1 MSVEEQLIELREKIH
16 LYDHHYYV
24 LTESL
29 ISDYEYDL
37 LYKKLEK
44 LESENPHLI
53 ASDSPTQRVGKDLT
67 KEFKPVTH
75 QFPMLSLANTYNESE
90 VLDFDRRVK
99 ESLGENEIVE
109 YVVEYKIDGASVS
122 LNYVDGKLKTATTR
136 GDGTTGE
143 EITQNVKT
151 IKSVP
156 LKLKNYP
163 QPIYSLS
170 NIEVR
175 GEIYMDME
183 DFKRLNKEREERGEK
198 LFANPRNSSAGTLKL
213 QDSKMVAQRPLKI
226 FTYYLLSNQSELQQQ
241 SENLALLSALGF
253 RTNKDYQICKS
264 IEEVLQVCSKF
275 EEKRDSLPFEIDG
288 AVIKV
293 NSIRQ
298 QNILGSIAKS
308 PRWAVAFKFKAKQAV
323 TLLKGI
329 TWQVGRTG
337 AVTPVAELQ
346 PVLLAGSTISRATL
360 HNLDEIK
367 RKDIRV
373 DDFVVL
379 EKGGDVIPKIVSV
392 QLEARKSNSLP
403 TEPPT
408 NCPVCNSA
416 LNQPEDEVALYCENP
431 ECPAQ
436 VKGKLE
442 HFASRTAMD
451 IEGLG
456 EALVD
461 LFVEKNFLKNVADV
475 YDLKFHREELV
486 QIERLGEKSIDN
498 LLSSIE
504 KSKKQPFAK
513 VLFAL
518 GIRYVGSGAA
528 KKLSDHFLSLENLQ
542 IAKKED
548 LLNVFEIGE
557 SIADSILKFFSD
569 QKNLSIIDRLK
580 QHELNFATEK
590 KIVAENVF
598 TDKSFV
604 LTGSLEKFSREEA
617 GEKII
622 NFGGKVVASVS
633 KKTDFILAGSAAG
646 SKLEKAKSLGIKILS
661 EHDFLEMLESI
672 Q

>member
-1 MSVEEQLIELREKIH
+1 
-16 LYDHHYYV
+16 
-24 LTESL
+24 T
-29 ISDYEYDL
+29 
-37 LYKKLEK
+37 
-44 LESENPHLI
+44 
-53 ASDSPTQRVGKDLT
+53 SDSPTQRVGKDLT

-75 QFPMLSLANTYNESE
+75 QFPMLSLANTYNENE
-90 VLDFDRRVK
+90 VLDFDRRVR
-99 ESLGENEIVE
+99 ETLGENEIVE

-122 LNYVDGKLKTATTR
+122 LNYVDGKLKTAATR

-163 QPIYSLS
+163 QPTYALN

-213 QDSKMVAQRPLKI
+213 QDSRMVAQRPLKI
-226 FTYYLLSNQSELQQQ
+226 FTYYLLSNQNELQQQ

-253 RTNKDYQICKS
+253 RTNKDFQICKS

-392 QLEARKSNSLP
+392 LLEKRKTDSHP
-403 TEPPT
+403 TEPPF
-408 NCPVCNSA
+408 NCPVCNFV

-475 YDLKFHREELV
+475 
-486 QIERLGEKSIDN
+486 
-498 LLSSIE
+498 
-504 KSKKQPFAK
+504 
-513 VLFAL
+513 
-518 GIRYVGSGAA
+518 
-528 KKLSDHFLSLENLQ
+528 
-542 IAKKED
+542 
-548 LLNVFEIGE
+548 
-557 SIADSILKFFSD
+557 
-569 QKNLSIIDRLK
+569 
-580 QHELNFATEK
+580 
-590 KIVAENVF
+590 
-598 TDKSFV
+598 
-604 LTGSLEKFSREEA
+604 
-617 GEKII
+617 
-622 NFGGKVVASVS
+622 
-633 KKTDFILAGSAAG
+633 
-646 SKLEKAKSLGIKILS
+646 
-661 EHDFLEMLESI
+661 
-672 Q
+672 